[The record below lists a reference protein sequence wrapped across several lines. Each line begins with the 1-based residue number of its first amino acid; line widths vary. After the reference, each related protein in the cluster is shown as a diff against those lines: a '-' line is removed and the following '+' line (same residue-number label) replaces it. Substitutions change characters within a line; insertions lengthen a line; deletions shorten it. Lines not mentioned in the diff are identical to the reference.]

1 MSRSS
6 TRTRVA
12 LLALVVLALALRL
25 SYLAS
30 DPHNPKNLTYYGEV
44 AQSLITGH
52 GFYVREGSPGYIEQL
67 RNHTRR
73 LPEPAEVD
81 LAEAPGIGR
90 WQPWID
96 EPVGG
101 PLLLTGMWEI
111 ADRGHYLPM
120 QLLQALLDALC
131 VLLVFRIS
139 MRLFGRPRA
148 ALLAAGAYALY
159 PPIAWQTTIVYN
171 DIWSVDFTIAIVS
184 SYLEAIG
191 SVDAVGWARSWR
203 WLAMCGVVTGA
214 GLYFRPNLV
223 LLPAALALATI
234 VHAGWRRTLV
244 RAVVPTAIALVL
256 VTPWLIRD
264 YRAYHAFV
272 FVRSGLGITLWTGLG
287 EAHNDF
293 GASQLSLADIY
304 ARVQRLRPDLR
315 PQTPAFDSFL
325 LHQIVIPTIESHP
338 LYYAELVG
346 RRILRSTLLL
356 YEGSTWQH
364 RGATFPSRRTLGSLA
379 AFLAGHPFAVLED
392 AIQPL
397 AFLGAMLVLVL
408 TWRRWRRQH
417 VLLLA
422 IMLSALLPYIVVHF
436 EPRFALNAA
445 VVYVVWIGLGIDLL
459 AGRATNMRR
468 QRVRSSGRNASHNAA
483 RAIAQNAPTAIRP
496 SGWSTCASSATGT
509 AHATI
514 GR

>member
-1 MSRSS
+1 MI
-6 TRTRVA
+6 V
-12 LLALVVLALALRL
+12 ALALGVRL

-30 DPHNPKNLTYYGEV
+30 DPHNPKNLTYYGEI

-52 GFYVREGSPGYIEQL
+52 GFSDREGSPGYIERL
-67 RNHTRR
+67 RDRTHR

-81 LAEAPGIGR
+81 LAAIPGLGR

-101 PLLLTGMWEI
+101 PLLLTGLWEI
-111 ADRGHYLPM
+111 ADRGHYLPL
-120 QLLQALLDALC
+120 QLLQALVDALC

-171 DIWSVDFTIAIVS
+171 DIWAVDLTLVIVA

-191 SVDAVGWARSWR
+191 SVDAVGWVRSRR
-203 WLAMCGVVTGA
+203 WLAICGLLTGA

-223 LLPAALALATI
+223 YLPAILALATI
-234 VHAGWRRTLV
+234 LHVGWRRTLA
-244 RAVVPTAIALVL
+244 RALVPTAIALVL
-256 VTPWLIRD
+256 VAPWLIRD
-264 YRAYHAFV
+264 YRAYHTFV
-272 FVRSGLGITLWTGLG
+272 FVRSGFGITLWVGLG
-287 EAHNDF
+287 EARNSF
-293 GASQLSLADIY
+293 GASQLSYAGID
-304 ARVQRLRPDLR
+304 ARVRRLRPDLR
-315 PQTPAFDSFL
+315 PETPAFDSFL
-325 LHQIVIPTIESHP
+325 LRHIVLPTIEEHP

-346 RRILRSTLLL
+346 RRIARSTLLL

-364 RGATFPSRRTLGSLA
+364 RGATFPAHDSRSPGTLLSFFATHPLA
-379 AFLAGHPFAVLED
+379 ALED

-397 AFLGAMLVLVL
+397 VFLSAMLALAL

-417 VLLLA
+417 TLLLLVLLSGLV
-422 IMLSALLPYIVVHF
+422 PYIIIHF

-445 VVYVVWIGLGIDLL
+445 SIYVLWIGLGVDLL
-459 AGRATNMRR
+459 AEHAHGLLRTRR
-468 QRVRSSGRNASHNAA
+468 TALLVDPAA
-483 RAIAQNAPTAIRP
+483 
-496 SGWSTCASSATGT
+496 
-509 AHATI
+509 
-514 GR
+514 